1 MPDEQAPIVSN
12 VAKIVPEHKFITAPA
27 ELRVLPAWLCWR
39 YEQHEGEPKPRKVPL
54 YSTGGRRHGKQ
65 GGAEDMS
72 KLVTFPA
79 AIAAA
84 QRLALDGVG
93 FAPLPEFGI
102 TALDLDNCVDTD
114 GHLPAEVMAV
124 VRDSYSEYSPSGQ
137 GVRVFM
143 RGDLGNHKSPSKG
156 NDFGFE
162 TFSSS
167 GFVTCTGNRLPHVEL
182 LELEDVVAPVT
193 PAVKALCEKRFGSA
207 APKTVDPDDF
217 MAGREPRLG
226 LSVERMEELLSTLDP
241 DLGRDDWIR
250 VGMAVH
256 HETEGDD
263 LGFAIWDEWS
273 QQGGKYPGE
282 EALRSQ
288 WESMTRRAGPGQRQV
303 TMASVIKMAQ
313 EASALDL
320 DDLRALASIAT
331 TEGDGGPRTPEG
343 FDGKFRAYSAAEIAT
358 RPPVDWLVKGIIPKG
373 TDPIIVFGPSGSGKS
388 FVATDIAASVAR
400 GADWYGRKVKQGR
413 VLIVMA
419 EGSGGAPQRVRAYA
433 RKYGIDP
440 AQIDIAFVTAAPNF
454 LDKGDIGEIIKTIAA
469 VGGIVMAIIDTFAQV
484 TPGANENAGEDMGP
498 ALRNAQVIAEVT
510 GATVVLIHHTGKDA
524 SKGSRGWSGI
534 KGAASAQIEI
544 VKHEDG
550 QREIHVEKMKD
561 GKDGERMGF
570 RLETVSLGFD
580 PDGDPLESLVVVAA
594 ELRAPETEDSGPARS
609 VVRYGKHERHVLG
622 VMESVYASDSQVDY
636 DAFLSRCV
644 EMMPVPSE
652 GKRDVRRF
660 EINRAIQSLA
670 KRRDAVLMIDR
681 GKVVF
686 CS

>member
-1 MPDEQAPIVSN
+1 MPDEQATPVTN
-12 VAKIVPEHKFITAPA
+12 VARIVPEHKFISAPA

-39 YEQHEGEPKPRKVPL
+39 SEQQDGEDKPCKVP
-54 YSTGGRRHGKQ
+54 YWASGGRRHGKQ
-65 GGAEDMS
+65 GNAEDMS

-84 QRLALDGVG
+84 QRLGMDGVG

-102 TALDLDNCVDTD
+102 VALDLDKCVDAD
-114 GHLPAEVMAV
+114 GHLPTEVMAV
-124 VRDSYSEYSPSGQ
+124 VKDSYSEYSPSGQ

-143 RGDLGNHKSPSKG
+143 RGDLGNRKSLAKG
-156 NDFGFE
+156 NAFGFE
-162 TFSSS
+162 VFSSA
-167 GFVTCTGNRLPHVEL
+167 GFCTVTGNRLPHVDL
-182 LELEDVVAPVT
+182 LDLEDVVAPVT

-207 APKTVDPDDF
+207 APKETDPDDF

-226 LSVERMEELLSTLDP
+226 LSVERMEELLADLDP
-241 DLGRDDWIR
+241 DIGRDDWIK
-250 VGMAVH
+250 VGMALH
-256 HETEGDD
+256 HECEGDD
-263 LGFAIWDEWS
+263 TGFALWDEWS
-273 QQGGKYPGE
+273 QQGAKYPGE

-288 WESMTRRAGPGQRQV
+288 WESFTRRAGPGQRQV
-303 TMASVIKMAQ
+303 TMASVLKLVK

-320 DDLRALASIAT
+320 DDLRALASTAT
-331 TEGDGGPRTPEG
+331 TEADNGPRTPEG

-358 RPPVDWLVKGIIPKG
+358 RPPVDWLVKGLVPRG

-400 GADWYGRKVKQGR
+400 GSDWYGRKVKQGR

-433 RKYGIDP
+433 RKYDLDP
-440 AQIDIAFVTAAPNF
+440 ASIDIAFVTAAPNF
-454 LDKGDIGEIIKTIAA
+454 LDKGDIGEVIKTISA
-469 VGGIVMAIIDTFAQV
+469 VGGVVMTIIDTFAQV

-510 GATVVLIHHTGKDA
+510 GVTVVLIHHTGKDA

-534 KGAASAQIEI
+534 KGAAAAQIEI
-544 VKHEDG
+544 IKHDDG
-550 QREIHVEKMKD
+550 QREIHIEKMKD

-570 RLETVSLGFD
+570 RLETISLGFD
-580 PDGDPLESLVVVAA
+580 PDGDPLESLVVVPA
-594 ELRAPETEDSGPARS
+594 ELKAPETEDGVQPRS
-609 VVRYGKHERHVLG
+609 VVRYGKHERHVLEIA
-622 VMESVYASDSQVDY
+622 ESVYAADADADY
-636 DAFLSRCV
+636 YKFLETCIAAAP
-644 EMMPVPSE
+644 EPEE

-670 KRRDAVLMIDR
+670 KRRDAVLAIDR

>member
-1 MPDEQAPIVSN
+1 MPDEQAPVVNN

-39 YEQHEGEPKPRKVPL
+39 SEQIEGESKPRKVPM
-54 YSTGGRRHGKQ
+54 YASGGRRHGKQ
-65 GGAEDMS
+65 GGPEDAA

-79 AIAAA
+79 AVAAA
-84 QRLALDGVG
+84 QRLGFDGVG
-93 FAPLPEFGI
+93 FAPLAEFGI
-102 TALDLDNCVDTD
+102 VALDFDFCLDAD
-114 GHLPAEVMAV
+114 GHMPAEVMAV
-124 VRDSYSEYSPSGQ
+124 VKDTFCEYSPSGQ
-137 GVRVFM
+137 GIRAFM
-143 RGDLGNHKSPSKG
+143 RGDLGNRKTHAK
-156 NDFGFE
+156 DFGWGFE

-167 GFVTCTGNRLPHVEL
+167 GFCTVTGNRLPHVEL

-207 APKTVDPDDF
+207 APKEIDPQDF

-226 LSVERMEELLSTLDP
+226 LTVERMEELLSTLDP

-263 LGFAIWDEWS
+263 TGFAIWDEWS
-273 QQGGKYPGE
+273 QQGAKYPGE
-282 EALRSQ
+282 EALRGQ

-313 EASALDL
+313 EASDLNL
-320 DDLRALASIAT
+320 DDLRALAVTAT
-331 TEGDGGPRTPEG
+331 TEADSGPRTPDG

-358 RPPVDWLVKGIIPKG
+358 RPPIDWLVKGIVPKG

-433 RKYGIDP
+433 RKYDLDP
-440 AQIDIAFVTAAPNF
+440 ASIDIAFVTAAPNF

-469 VGGIVMAIIDTFAQV
+469 IGNVVLVIIDTFAQV

-498 ALRNAQVIAEVT
+498 ALRNAQVVSEVT

-534 KGAASAQIEI
+534 KGAAAAQIEI
-544 VKHEDG
+544 IKHDDG

-561 GKDGERMGF
+561 GKDGERFGF
-570 RLETVSLGFD
+570 KLETISLGFD
-580 PDGDPLESLVVVAA
+580 PDGDPLESLVVVPA
-594 ELRAPETEDSGPARS
+594 ELAAQETDDGPAARS
-609 VVRYGKHERHVLG
+609 VVRYGKHERHVLE
-622 VMESVYASDSQVDY
+622 VMESVYASDADCDY
-636 DAFLSRCV
+636 YKFLEACIAAA
-644 EMMPVPSE
+644 PSPEE

-681 GKVVF
+681 GKVIF